1 MVGFCAKG
9 VPTQNFWSGM
19 KFVCVYMRI
28 CLSTQNQKIE
38 NSLSCVKQKTA
49 KQKPNLYNRAAAV

>member
-28 CLSTQNQKIE
+28 CLSTQNQIIE
-38 NSLSCVKQKTA
+38 NSLGVDTSYSFSIC
-49 KQKPNLYNRAAAV
+49 